1 MSLIIDQLHEWGQ
14 SSIWSWGHHGIGCQL
29 WCVMGSVMVW
39 NCPVIWN
46 WIDSEWSEGEE
57 LPRQLK
63 DLEWLYSVHFLSQV
77 PQPAS
82 FMAVGEPE
90 FICSH
95 YTAACFTGDQSLSW
109 FRRSP
114 KVILKKWQL
123 FPMLHHLRGN
133 LLRGD
138 IWTTTTFSWGIFQS
152 MTFCWLLST

>member
-1 MSLIIDQLHEWGQ
+1 MNGVSHEVGHGV
-14 SSIWSWGHHGIGCQL
+14 IMVLAVSWGVSWGKS
-29 WCVMGSVMVW
+29 WS
-39 NCPVIWN
+39 VIWN

-95 YTAACFTGDQSLSW
+95 YTAACFTGAQSLS
-109 FRRSP
+109 
-114 KVILKKWQL
+114 
-123 FPMLHHLRGN
+123 
-133 LLRGD
+133 
-138 IWTTTTFSWGIFQS
+138 
-152 MTFCWLLST
+152 